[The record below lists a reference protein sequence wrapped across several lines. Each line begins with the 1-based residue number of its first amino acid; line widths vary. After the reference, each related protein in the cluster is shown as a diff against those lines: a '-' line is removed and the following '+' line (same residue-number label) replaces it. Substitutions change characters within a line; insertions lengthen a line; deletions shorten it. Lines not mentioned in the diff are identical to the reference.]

1 MIDDKTLESIL
12 YMSKLDIDDNVREKF
27 RKQIDSVIA
36 YFEILRGVD
45 TASASSKPDE
55 AVGMDELRIDEK
67 KESFSTAILK
77 SFAIHFMDG
86 YFAVPR
92 IIEKRKA
99 EET

>member
-12 YMSKLDIDDNVREKF
+12 FMSKLDVDENVREKF
-27 RKQIDSVIA
+27 RSQIDSVIT
-36 YFEILRGVD
+36 YFEILKEVD
-45 TASASSKPDE
+45 TESVTSSAEE
-55 AVGMDELRIDEK
+55 AVGMDELRMDEK

-99 EET
+99 EEK